1 MGKIKEELI
10 EELDALHWRVAELE
24 GLGNQR
30 QRAEVAFQ
38 GSEVKFCSVVE
49 TTVSTILIYR
59 GTMRICCCRY

>member
-24 GLGNQR
+24 GPGNKR
-30 QRAEVAFQ
+30 QRTEVAFQ
-38 GSEVKFCSVVE
+38 GREVKFYSVVE

>member
-10 EELDALHWRVAELE
+10 EELDDLHWRVAELE
-24 GLGNQR
+24 EPGNKR

-38 GSEVKFCSVVE
+38 GREVKFYSVVE